1 MRYPCDGIITQG
13 FHSAHQAIDMAF
25 PGGANASYGKP
36 IYAPEGGTVT
46 HVGQMGAVGTQ
57 VDAGTVVQ
65 ITNGNRVHRVCHL
78 IPGSPTVS
86 VGQNVHEGQ
95 VVGQMGW
102 SGYVLPANRDG
113 THTHWVFQV
122 DGVRL
127 DGSKYVTNTAGGN
140 AVDTIKSMYWRLLG
154 RNADQDGINTYVK
167 AANER
172 GWEFVYND
180 LKNSAEGQNDWN
192 RRNPDR
198 VNALEA
204 GIGERDRVI
213 ADLRTA
219 LANEQGKP
227 PVEVIKEVEKIVE
240 VPVEVIKEVPVY
252 THDQETKDMVTS
264 IYNYF
269 KGQYQTFLKY
279 VKK

>member
-1 MRYPCDGIITQG
+1 MRYPCDGVITQG

-36 IYAPEGGTVT
+36 IYAPEGGRVT

-102 SGYVLPANRDG
+102 SGYVIPANRDG

-127 DGSKYVTNTAGGN
+127 DGSKYVNNTGGN
-140 AVDTIKSMYWRLLG
+140 AVETIKSMYWRLLG
-154 RNADQDGINTYVK
+154 READAGGIGTYTK
-167 AANER
+167 AAGER

-180 LKNSAEGQNDWN
+180 LKNSPEGQRDWE

-252 THDQETKDMVTS
+252 VNDEETRKTVVS
-264 IYNYF
+264 IKMMLVNF
-269 KGQYQTFLKY
+269 IGY
-279 VKK
+279 VKNKLGR